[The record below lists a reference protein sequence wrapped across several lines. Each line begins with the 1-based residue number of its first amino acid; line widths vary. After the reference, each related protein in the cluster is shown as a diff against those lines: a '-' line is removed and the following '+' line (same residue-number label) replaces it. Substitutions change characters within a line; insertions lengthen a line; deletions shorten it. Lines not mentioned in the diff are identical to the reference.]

1 MQNIGWCR
9 SSRSAWPHRENP
21 TKYPR
26 YLGAWSV
33 WASVGHELGKAYVAH
48 KNLLPSLVQGRS
60 SGGWV
65 SVGWNPG
72 KVTALLGDR
81 QVIVWEPSACSGK

>member
-9 SSRSAWPHRENP
+9 SSRSAWPHRENL

-33 WASVGHELGKAYVAH
+33 WASVGNELGKACVAH
-48 KNLLPSLVQGRS
+48 KSLLPLVQGLS
-60 SGGWV
+60 SGGRV
-65 SVGWNPG
+65 SKGWNPG

-81 QVIVWEPSACSGK
+81 QVIVWESSACSGK